1 MDNNMVADV
10 TQQKCSNNK
19 YYALVFRYLYI
30 YIYIYIY
37 IQAIATQI
45 FIRNS

>member
-1 MDNNMVADV
+1 MDNNMAADV

-30 YIYIYIY
+30 YIYIYI
-37 IQAIATQI
+37 QAIATQI
-45 FIRNS
+45 FMRDS